1 MLKIL
6 FVIDNLGSGGA
17 QRQMVVLACAMKD
30 RGYDVEFSVYYPD
43 DHYMQVL
50 VKKNIPVHLTAK
62 DKRLSLKPILALR
75 KRIVSSGFDVVIA
88 FLETPCVYAELA
100 TIALRNI
107 KLIVSE
113 RNTVIGDK
121 VTLARRGKSYLHLRA
136 DVIVSNSYSQAK
148 WLTTHF
154 SFLQSKVVTVWNGVD
169 LQLFHPVEEKSWRAV
184 PSGDTLSL
192 LVVAR
197 VTREKNAMGLVKAL
211 GLCRGLK
218 GVNVT
223 VDWVGAVLDSDY
235 MKQTE
240 KLIQEELNLSNFSFL
255 GPRKDVHE
263 LMRRYDA
270 LVLPS
275 FHEGLP
281 NVVCEA
287 LASGLPVLA
296 SNVCDN
302 HDLIQNGDTGLL
314 FDPENPES
322 IADAIKKFSVLTI
335 EERRTM
341 SLKARKFAVENLSV
355 DVMAQRYESF
365 LQTPFNRQFL

>member
-1 MLKIL
+1 MKIL
-6 FVIDNLGSGGA
+6 FIIDELGSGGA

-30 RGYDVEFSVYYPD
+30 KGYDVEFSVYYPD

-50 VKKNIPVHLTAK
+50 VQKNIPVHLTAK
-62 DKRLSLKPILALR
+62 DNKFSLKPIFALR

-121 VTLARRGKSYLHLRA
+121 VTLARWLKSYLHLRA

-169 LQLFHPVEEKSWRAV
+169 LQLFHPVEEKSRRID
-184 PSGDTLSL
+184 PGGGDTLSL

-211 GLCRGLK
+211 GLCRGVK
-218 GVNVT
+218 GVNVI
-223 VDWVGAVLDSDY
+223 VDWVGAFIDSDY

-240 KLIQEELNLSNFSFL
+240 KLIQEELNLSDFSFL

-281 NVVCEA
+281 NAVCEA

-302 HDLIQNGDTGLL
+302 HVLIQDGETGLL
-314 FDPENPES
+314 FDPDNPES
-322 IADAIKKFSVLTI
+322 IADAIEKFSMLTM
-335 EERRTM
+335 EEKRTM
-341 SLKARKFAVENLSV
+341 SLNARKFAVENLSV

-365 LQTPFNRQFL
+365 LQHAI